1 MYARIGI
8 PGALAIMFCSSYAA
22 RIPSYWLARLTCYPQ
37 VPKTPT
43 VLLAA
48 AAAKAKTTQATPEG
62 ATPAEDKA
70 TPATPPKA
78 KTKAYYAVPTKGIYR
93 DYRAEVLPALKGE
106 KGAVHCKF
114 GTEEE
119 AKVWLSAYEKGEPC
133 ESSMLI

>member
-1 MYARIGI
+1 MLGSRATRKC
-8 PGALAIMFCSSYAA
+8 P
-22 RIPSYWLARLTCYPQ
+22 RHPQ
-37 VPKTPT
+37 SCWRRPRPKPI
-43 VLLAA
+43 
-48 AAAKAKTTQATPEG
+48 KTTQATPEG
-62 ATPAEDKA
+62 ETPAEDKA
-70 TPATPPKA
+70 TPEPPPKA

-114 GTEEE
+114 DTEEE